1 MINLGATYYCTG
13 EQAAAAAL
21 FKPALAV
28 NPNHP
33 EKAELEK
40 MSAAG
45 EGKQ

>member
-1 MINLGATYYCTG
+1 MINLGATYHYTG
-13 EQAAAAAL
+13 EQAEPAAL

-40 MSAAG
+40 MSAAR
-45 EGKQ
+45 EGKK